1 MINDLRLAFRQLQKT
16 PAFAITVVLTL
27 ALGIGANTAIFTLVQ
42 AVLLQSLP
50 VANPTSLYR
59 IGDTDNCCVN
69 GGYQNDNGDFD
80 LFSYEL
86 FLHLKQSAPEF
97 EELAAFQSGYAYNML
112 TVRRNSETAR
122 TARGEYVTSN
132 YFSTFGIRPFLGRML
147 LPSDDDA
154 GAAPV
159 AVLSYQTWQN
169 DYAGDPSV
177 VGSTFYVRSH
187 PLTIVGVAPPGFF
200 GDRVDS
206 NPPELWM
213 PFSVERVIDGPN
225 PIVDLADAN
234 WLYAIG
240 RLKPGVNVAGLQAKL
255 SASLRQWLATQPT
268 YVQNGRDSL
277 LPKQHVVLVPAG
289 GGVQNL
295 QQQTGKGLNLLM
307 ALSVLVL
314 LVACANVA
322 NILLARGATR
332 RAETSLRVALGAA
345 RGRLIRQMLVESVLL
360 GCIGGALGLAVAYSG
375 TRTILALAF
384 PNSKYLPIHAS
395 PSLPVLGFALAVSFL
410 TGIVFGIVPA
420 WITSR
425 SDPAEALRGVSRGMP
440 DSASLPQKSLIIF
453 QAALSLV
460 LLVGSGLLTKTLR
473 NLEHQNFGIQ
483 TAKRYVMHLDPQGAG
498 YTIDK
503 LQPLYDRLRIDLSA
517 LPGVRSVGFALYGP
531 LEGNN
536 WGEGVY
542 VEGRPEPAPGAH
554 NGSSWDRVGTHFF
567 ETVGQPVIR
576 GRDFTDQDTATSQMV
591 AIVNQAFVKKF
602 FPNEDPI
609 GHHFGNNGQKFAGS
623 YEIVGVVA
631 DAKYN
636 DPRGEFRPFY
646 FRPLTQRNTRFEK
659 PADITGENF
668 SMFISSIILRFESQP
683 QNVDALLRRTLGN
696 IDPNLTIVDLWPMDY
711 QVAGNFTQERLIARL
726 TMLFGIL
733 ALVLASVG
741 LYGITAYSV
750 ARRTSEIGVRMA
762 LGANRGDVVGM
773 VMRGAFAQV
782 LLGLAIGI
790 PIAFLGARLI
800 ATQLY
805 GVHAYDPLSL
815 LIAASVLSAAA
826 AVAGFVP
833 ARRAS
838 TIEPMQAL
846 RSE

>member
-1 MINDLRLAFRQLQKT
+1 MRDLRLAVRQLRKS

-27 ALGIGANTAIFTLVQ
+27 ALGIGANTAIFTLVH

-50 VANPTSLYR
+50 VANPASLYR

-69 GGYQNDNGDFD
+69 GGYESDNGDFD

-86 FLHLKQSAPEF
+86 FLHLKQAAPEF
-97 EELAAFQSGYAYNML
+97 EELAAFQSGYAYNSL
-112 TVRRNSETAR
+112 AVRRNSEPAR
-122 TARGEYVTSN
+122 AARGEFVTGN
-132 YFSTFGIRPFLGRML
+132 YFSTFGIRPFLGRVL

-159 AVLSYQTWQN
+159 AVLSYQAWQN
-169 DYAGDPSV
+169 DYAGDPGV
-177 VGSTFYVRSH
+177 AGSTFYIQSH
-187 PLTIVGVAPPGFF
+187 PVTVIGVAPPGFF

-213 PFSVERVIDGPN
+213 SLPVERAISGSN
-225 PIVDLADAN
+225 SILNFADAN
-234 WLYAIG
+234 WLYAVG
-240 RLKPGVNVAGLQAKL
+240 RLKPGANVAGLQGKL
-255 SASLRQWLATQPT
+255 SASLRQWLATRPT

-277 LPKQHVVLVPAG
+277 IPKQHVVLTPAG

-295 QQQTGKGLNLLM
+295 QQETGRGLNLLM

-322 NILLARGATR
+322 NILLARGASR
-332 RAETSLRVALGAA
+332 RIETSLRMALGAA
-345 RGRLIRQMLVESVLL
+345 RPRLIRQMLVESVLL
-360 GCIGGALGLAVAYSG
+360 GCIGGALGLAVAYAG

-384 PNSKYLPIHAS
+384 PNAKFMPIHAS
-395 PSLPVLGFALAVSFL
+395 PSLPVLGFALAVSLL
-410 TGIVFGIVPA
+410 TGIIFGIVPA

-425 SDPAEALRGVSRGMP
+425 SDPAEALRGVNRGTR
-440 DSASLPQKSLIIF
+440 DSSSLPQKSLIIF

-460 LLVGSGLLTKTLR
+460 LLVGSALLTKTLR

-483 TAKRYVMHLDPQGAG
+483 TQNRYVVHLDPHGAG
-498 YTIDK
+498 YTADK
-503 LQPLYDRLRIDLSA
+503 RRPLYDRLRQDFSA
-517 LPGVRSVGFALYGP
+517 LPGIRSVGLALYSP

-542 VEGRPEPAPGAH
+542 IQGRPEPGPNAR
-554 NGSSWDRVGTHFF
+554 NGSSWDRVSTHFF

-576 GRDFTDQDTATSQMV
+576 GRDFTDQDTATSPMV
-591 AIVNQAFVKKF
+591 AIVNQTFVKKF
-602 FPNEDPI
+602 FSNEDPL
-609 GHHFGNNGQKFAGS
+609 GRHFGNDGQKYADS

-636 DPRGEFRPFY
+636 NPRGQFRPYF
-646 FRPLTQRNTRFEK
+646 FRPLSQQNTRFEK
-659 PADITGENF
+659 ANDAAGEQE
-668 SMFISSIILRFESQP
+668 SMFINSIILRFDSQP
-683 QNVDALLRRTLGN
+683 QNVDVLVRRTLGN
-696 IDPNLTIVDLWPMDY
+696 IDPNLTIINLRSMDY
-711 QVAGNFTQERLIARL
+711 QVAGNFNQERLIARL

-733 ALVLASVG
+733 ALILASVG

-762 LGANRGDVVGM
+762 LGANRNDVVSM

-790 PIAFLGARLI
+790 PIALLGARLV

-805 GVHAYDPLSL
+805 GVRAYDLPSL
-815 LIAASVLSAAA
+815 LLAAIALSSAA

-833 ARRAS
+833 ARRAA

>member
-1 MINDLRLAFRQLQKT
+1 MNDLRLAFRQLRNK

-42 AVLLQSLP
+42 AILLQSLP
-50 VANPTSLYR
+50 VADPASLYR

-69 GGYQNDNGDFD
+69 GGYESDNGDFD
-80 LFSYEL
+80 LFSYQL
-86 FLHLKQSAPEF
+86 FLHLKQAAPEF
-97 EELAAFQSGYAYNML
+97 EELAAFQSGYAYNTL
-112 TVRRNSETAR
+112 TVRRNSEMAR
-122 TARGEYVTSN
+122 ATRGEFVTGN
-132 YFSTFGIRPFLGRML
+132 YFSTFGIKPFLGRLL
-147 LPSDDDA
+147 LPSDDNP
-154 GAAPV
+154 GAPPV
-159 AVLSYQTWQN
+159 AVLSYQAWQN

-177 VGSTFYVRSH
+177 VNSTFYIQARPITV
-187 PLTIVGVAPPGFF
+187 VGVAPPGFF

-206 NPPELWM
+206 NPPAMWFPLSAEL
-213 PFSVERVIDGPN
+213 VTNGENAILN
-225 PIVDLADAN
+225 HADAN

-240 RLKPGVNVAGLQAKL
+240 RLKRGVNVAALQEKL
-255 SASLRQWLATQPT
+255 SGSLRQWLATQPT
-268 YVQNGRDSL
+268 YLQRGGDTL
-277 LPKQHVVLVPAG
+277 IPKQHVVLVPAG

-295 QQQTGKGLNLLM
+295 QQETGKGLNLLM
-307 ALSVLVL
+307 ALSALVL

-322 NILLARGATR
+322 NILLARSTSR
-332 RAETSLRVALGAA
+332 RTETSLRVALGAA
-345 RGRLIRQMLVESVLL
+345 RGRLIRQMLGESVLL
-360 GCIGGALGLAVAYSG
+360 GCIGGAVGLAVAYMG

-384 PNSKYLPIHAS
+384 PDSKYLPIHAS
-395 PSLPVLGFALAVSFL
+395 PSLPVLGFALAVSLL
-410 TGIVFGIVPA
+410 TGIIFGIVPA

-425 SDPAEALRGVSRGMP
+425 SDPAEALRGVNRSTR
-440 DSASLPQKSLIIF
+440 DSSSLPQKSLIIF

-460 LLVGSGLLTKTLR
+460 LLVGASLLTKTLR

-483 TAKRYVMHLDPQGAG
+483 TQNRYVVHLDPHGAG
-498 YTIDK
+498 YTVDK
-503 LQPLYDRLRIDLSA
+503 LQPLYDRLQREFSS
-517 LPGVRSVGFALYGP
+517 LPGVKSAGLALYSP

-542 VEGRPEPAPGAH
+542 IEGRPEPGPNAH
-554 NGSSWDRVGTHFF
+554 NGSSWDRVSTHFF

-576 GRDFTDQDTATSQMV
+576 GRDFNEQDTASSQMV

-602 FPNEDPI
+602 FPNEDPL
-609 GHHFGNNGQKFAGS
+609 GRHFGNNGQQFAGS

-636 DPRGEFRPFY
+636 NPRGAYRPFY
-646 FRPLTQRNTRFEK
+646 YRPLTQRNTRFDK
-659 PADITGENF
+659 PADATGENW
-668 SMFISSIILRFESQP
+668 SMFINSIVLRFDTQP
-683 QNVDALLRRTLGN
+683 QNVDALVRRTLGN
-696 IDPNLTIVDLWPMDY
+696 IDPNLTIVDLRSLDY
-711 QVAGNFTQERLIARL
+711 QVAGNFNQERLIARL

-773 VMRGAFAQV
+773 VMRGAFWQV

-790 PIAFLGARLI
+790 PVALLGARLI

-815 LIAASVLSAAA
+815 LIAACVLSAAA

-838 TIEPMQAL
+838 TIDPMKAL

>member
-1 MINDLRLAFRQLQKT
+1 MRDLKLAFRQLGKN
-16 PAFAITVVLTL
+16 PAFAITVILTL
-27 ALGIGANTAIFTLVQ
+27 ALGIGANTAIFSLVQ

-50 VANPTSLYR
+50 VANPASLYR

-69 GGYQNDNGDFD
+69 GGYESENGDFD

-86 FLHLKQSAPEF
+86 FLHLKQAAPEF
-97 EELAAFQSGYAYNML
+97 EELAAFQSGYGYNNL
-112 TVRRNSETAR
+112 TVRRNSEPAR
-122 TARGEYVTSN
+122 ATHGEFVTGN
-132 YFSTFGIRPFLGRML
+132 YFSTFGIKPLLGRML
-147 LPSDDDA
+147 LPSDDNA

-177 VGSTFYVRSH
+177 VGSTFYIQGR
-187 PLTIVGVAPPGFF
+187 PLTIVGVSPPGFF

-206 NPPELWM
+206 HPPEMWL
-213 PFSVERVIDGPN
+213 PLSVEPVVNGANSILHLD
-225 PIVDLADAN
+225 DAN

-240 RLKPGVNVAGLQAKL
+240 RLKPGVNVAALQQKL

-268 YVQNGRDSL
+268 YVQRGGDSL
-277 LPKQHVVLVPAG
+277 IPKQHVVLTPAG

-295 QQQTGKGLNLLM
+295 QQETGKGLNLLM
-307 ALSVLVL
+307 ALSALVL

-322 NILLARGATR
+322 NILLARNATR
-332 RAETSLRVALGAA
+332 RTETSLRVALGAA
-345 RGRLIRQMLVESVLL
+345 RGRLIRQVLVESVLL
-360 GCIGGALGLAVAYSG
+360 GCIGGALGLAVAYAG
-375 TRTILALAF
+375 TKTILALAF

-395 PSLPVLGFALAVSFL
+395 PSLPVLGFALGVSFL
-410 TGIVFGIVPA
+410 TGIIFGIVPA

-425 SDPAEALRGVSRGMP
+425 SDPAEALRGVSRSTR
-440 DSASLPQKSLIIF
+440 DSSSLPQRSLIIF

-460 LLVGSGLLTKTLR
+460 LLIGASLLAKTLR

-483 TAKRYVMHLDPQGAG
+483 TQNRYVVHLDPHGAG

-503 LQPLYDRLRIDLSA
+503 VQPLYERLQQDFSA
-517 LPGVRSVGFALYGP
+517 SPGVKSVGLALYSP

-542 VEGRPEPAPGAH
+542 IEGRPEPGPNAH
-554 NGSSWDRVGTHFF
+554 NGSSWDRVSTHFF

-576 GRDFTDQDTATSQMV
+576 GRDFTDQDTASSQMV
-591 AIVNQAFVKKF
+591 AIVNQTFVKKF

-609 GHHFGNNGQKFAGS
+609 GRHFGNNGQQFSGS

-636 DPRGEFRPFY
+636 NPRGEFRPYFY
-646 FRPLTQRNTRFEK
+646 RPLTQLNTRFEK
-659 PADITGENF
+659 PEDRTGENA
-668 SMFISSIILRFESQP
+668 SMFMNSIILRFDSQP
-683 QNVDALLRRTLGN
+683 QNVDALVRRTLGN
-696 IDPNLTIVDLWPMDY
+696 IDPNLTVIDLRSLDY
-711 QVAGNFTQERLIARL
+711 QIAGNFNQERLIARL

-733 ALVLASVG
+733 ALVLVSVG
-741 LYGITAYSV
+741 LYGITAYTV

-762 LGANRGDVVGM
+762 LGANRRDVIAM

-790 PIAFLGARLI
+790 PIALLGGRLI
-800 ATQLY
+800 ASQLY
-805 GVHAYDPLSL
+805 DVRSWDPISL
-815 LIAASVLSAAA
+815 LFAVLVLTSAA

-838 TIEPMQAL
+838 TIEPMKAL

>member
-1 MINDLRLAFRQLQKT
+1 MINDLRLAFRQLRKT

-27 ALGIGANTAIFTLVQ
+27 ALGTGANTAIFTLVQ

-50 VANPTSLYR
+50 VANPASLYR

-69 GGYQNDNGDFD
+69 GGYESDNGDFD

-86 FLHLKQSAPEF
+86 FLHLKQAAPEF
-97 EELAAFQSGYAYNML
+97 EELAAFQSGYAYNNL
-112 TVRRNSETAR
+112 TVRRNSESAR
-122 TARGEYVTSN
+122 AAHGEFVTGN
-132 YFSTFGIRPFLGRML
+132 YFSTFGVKPFLGRL
-147 LPSDDDA
+147 LLASDDNP

-159 AVLSYQTWQN
+159 TVLSYQAWQN
-169 DYAGDPSV
+169 DYAGDPSL
-177 VGSTFYVRSH
+177 VGSTLYIQTRPFTVA
-187 PLTIVGVAPPGFF
+187 GVAPPGFF

-206 NPPELWM
+206 NPPALWM
-213 PFSVERVIDGPN
+213 PLSTEPVINGEN
-225 PIVDLADAN
+225 AILKHADAN

-240 RLKPGVNVAGLQAKL
+240 RMKPGVNVTGLQEKL
-255 SASLRQWLATQPT
+255 SASLRQWLSTQPT
-268 YVQNGRDSL
+268 YVQRGGDSL
-277 LPKQHVVLVPAG
+277 IPKQHVVLVPAG

-295 QQQTGKGLNLLM
+295 QQETGKGLNLLM
-307 ALSVLVL
+307 ALSALVL

-332 RAETSLRVALGAA
+332 RTETSLRVALGAA

-360 GCIGGALGLAVAYSG
+360 GCIGGALGLAVAYAG

-384 PNSKYLPIHAS
+384 PNSKYLPIHAT
-395 PSLPVLGFALAVSFL
+395 PSLPVLGFALAVSLL
-410 TGIVFGIVPA
+410 TGISFGIVPA

-425 SDPAEALRGVSRGMP
+425 SDPAEALRGVSRSTR
-440 DSASLPQKSLIIF
+440 DSSSLPQKSLIIF

-460 LLVGSGLLTKTLR
+460 LLVGAALLTKTLR

-483 TAKRYVMHLDPQGAG
+483 TANRYVVHLDPHGAG
-498 YTIDK
+498 YTVDK
-503 LQPLYDRLRIDLSA
+503 LQPLYERLQRDFSA
-517 LPGVRSVGFALYGP
+517 VPGVKDVGLALYSP

-536 WGEGVY
+536 WGEGVFI
-542 VEGRPEPAPGAH
+542 EGRPEPGPNAR
-554 NGSSWDRVGTHFF
+554 NGSSWDRVSTHFF
-567 ETVGQPVIR
+567 ETIGQQVIR
-576 GRDFTDQDTATSQMV
+576 GRDFTEQDTPTSQMV
-591 AIVNQAFVKKF
+591 AIVNQTFVKKF
-602 FPNEDPI
+602 FSKEDPI
-609 GHHFGNNGQKFAGS
+609 GRHFGNNSQRFAGN

-636 DPRGEFRPFY
+636 NPRGEYRPFY
-646 FRPLTQRNTRFEK
+646 YRPLTQRNTGFDK
-659 PADITGENF
+659 PADATGENW
-668 SMFISSIILRFESQP
+668 SMFINSIVLRFDSQP
-683 QNVDALLRRTLGN
+683 QNVDALVRRTLGN
-696 IDPNLTIVDLWPMDY
+696 IDPNLTIVDLRSLDY
-711 QVAGNFTQERLIARL
+711 QVSGNFNQERLIARL

-762 LGANRGDVVGM
+762 LGANRSNVVTM
-773 VMRGAFAQV
+773 VMRSALSQV
-782 LLGLAIGI
+782 LLGLVIGI
-790 PIAFLGARLI
+790 PTAVLGARLI

-805 GVHAYDPLSL
+805 GVHAYDPLSF
-815 LIAASVLSAAA
+815 LIAACVLSMAA

-838 TIEPMQAL
+838 TIEPMNAL

>member
-1 MINDLRLAFRQLQKT
+1 MNDLKLAFRQLQKK

-42 AVLLQSLP
+42 AILLQSLP
-50 VANPTSLYR
+50 VANPASLYR

-69 GGYQNDNGDFD
+69 GGYESDNGDFD

-86 FLHLKQSAPEF
+86 FLHLKQAAPEF
-97 EELAAFQSGYAYNML
+97 EEVAAFQSGYAYNAL

-122 TARGEYVTSN
+122 PARGEFVTGN

-147 LPSDDDA
+147 LPSDDNS
-154 GAAPV
+154 GAAPA
-159 AVLSYQTWQN
+159 AVLSYQTWLN

-177 VGSTFYVRSH
+177 VGSTFYIQAR

-206 NPPELWM
+206 NPPSMWM
-213 PFSVERVIDGPN
+213 PLSVEPVIDGEN
-225 PIVDLADAN
+225 AILNHADAN

-240 RLKPGVNVAGLQAKL
+240 RLKRGVNLAGLQEKL

-268 YVQNGRDSL
+268 YVQRGGDSL
-277 LPKQHVVLVPAG
+277 IPKQHVVLVPAG

-295 QQQTGKGLNLLM
+295 QKETGKGLNLLM
-307 ALSVLVL
+307 ALSALVL

-322 NILLARGATR
+322 NILLARGTTR
-332 RAETSLRVALGAA
+332 RTETSLRVALGAA

-360 GCIGGALGLAVAYSG
+360 GCIGGALGLAVAYAG

-384 PNSKYLPIHAS
+384 PDSKYLPIHAS
-395 PSLPVLGFALAVSFL
+395 PSIPVLGFALAVSLL

-420 WITSR
+420 WISSR
-425 SDPAEALRGVSRGMP
+425 SDPAEALRGVHRSTR
-440 DSASLPQKSLIIF
+440 DSSSLPQKSLIIF

-460 LLVGSGLLTKTLR
+460 LLVGASLLTKTLQ

-483 TAKRYVMHLDPQGAG
+483 TQNRYVVHLDPHGAG
-498 YTIDK
+498 YTVDK
-503 LQPLYDRLRIDLSA
+503 LQPLYDRLHRDLSA
-517 LPGVRSVGFALYGP
+517 LPGVKGVGLALYSP

-536 WGEGVY
+536 WGEGVFI
-542 VEGRPEPAPGAH
+542 EGRPEPGPNAH
-554 NGSSWDRVGTHFF
+554 NGSSWDRVSTQFF
-567 ETVGQPVIR
+567 DTVGQPVIR
-576 GRDFTDQDTATSQMV
+576 GRDFTDQDTATSQLV
-591 AIVNQAFVKKF
+591 ALVNQAFVKKF
-602 FPNEDPI
+602 FPTEDPI
-609 GHHFGNNGQKFAGS
+609 GRHFGNDGQQFAGS

-636 DPRGEFRPFY
+636 NPRGQFRPFY
-646 FRPLTQRNTRFEK
+646 YRPLTQRNTRFEK
-659 PADITGENF
+659 PGDVTGENW
-668 SMFISSIILRFESQP
+668 SMFINSIILRFDSQP
-683 QNVDALLRRTLGN
+683 QNVDALIRRTLGN
-696 IDPNLTIVDLWPMDY
+696 IDPNLTIIDLKSMDY
-711 QVAGNFTQERLIARL
+711 QVAGNFNQERLIARL
-726 TMLFGIL
+726 TMLFGVL
-733 ALVLASVG
+733 ALVLASIG

-762 LGANRGDVVGM
+762 LGANRTDVVGM
-773 VMRGAFAQV
+773 VMRGAFSQV
-782 LLGLAIGI
+782 LLGLATGI
-790 PIAFLGARLI
+790 PVAVLGAHLI

-805 GVHAYDPLSL
+805 GVRAYDPLSL
-815 LIAASVLSAAA
+815 LIAVSFLSAAA
-826 AVAGFVP
+826 ALAGFVP

-838 TIEPMQAL
+838 TIEPMKAL

>member
-1 MINDLRLAFRQLQKT
+1 MINDLRLAFRQLRKT
-16 PAFAITVVLTL
+16 PAFALTVVLTL

-50 VANPTSLYR
+50 VANPASLYR

-69 GGYQNDNGDFD
+69 GGYEADNGDFD
-80 LFSYEL
+80 LFSYQL
-86 FLHLKQSAPEF
+86 FLRLKDSAPEF
-97 EELAAFQSGYAYNML
+97 EELAAFQSGYAYNTL

-122 TARGEYVTSN
+122 AARGEFVTGN
-132 YFSTFGIRPFLGRML
+132 YFSTFGIRPLLGRMIV
-147 LPSDDDA
+147 PSDDNA

-159 AVLSYQTWQN
+159 AVLSYLAWQN

-177 VGSTFYVRSH
+177 LGSTFYIQSR

-213 PFSVERVIDGPN
+213 PLSVERVIDGQN
-225 PIVDLADAN
+225 AILDLADAN
-234 WLYAIG
+234 WLYAVG
-240 RLKPGVNVAGLQAKL
+240 RLKPGANVGGLQAKL
-255 SASLRQWLATQPT
+255 SATLRQWLATQPT

-277 LPKQHVVLVPAG
+277 IPKQHVVLTRAG
-289 GGVQNL
+289 GGIQNL
-295 QQQTGKGLNLLM
+295 QQETGKGLNLLM
-307 ALSVLVL
+307 ALSLLVL

-332 RAETSLRVALGAA
+332 RIEASLRVALGAT
-345 RGRLIRQMLVESVLL
+345 RSNLIRQMLVESVLL
-360 GCIGGALGLAVAYSG
+360 GCMGGLLGLAVAYAG
-375 TRTILALAF
+375 TRAILALAF
-384 PNSKYLPIHAS
+384 PNSKYLPIHAN

-410 TGIVFGIVPA
+410 TGVVFGIVPA

-425 SDPAEALRGVSRGMP
+425 SDPAEALRGVSRGTR
-440 DSASLPQKSLIIF
+440 DRASLPQKSLIIF

-460 LLVGSGLLTKTLR
+460 LLVGSALLTKTLN
-473 NLEHQNFGIQ
+473 NLEHQNFGLQ
-483 TAKRYVMHLDPQGAG
+483 TANRYVVHIDPHGAG
-498 YTIDK
+498 YGVDK
-503 LQPLYDRLRIDLSA
+503 LQPLYDRMQRDFSS
-517 LPGVRSVGFALYGP
+517 LPGVRNVGMALYSP

-542 VEGRPEPAPGAH
+542 IEGRPAPTPGAN

-576 GRDFTDQDTATSQMV
+576 GRDFTDQDTASSQMV
-591 AIVNQAFVKKF
+591 AIVNQTFVKKF

-609 GHHFGNNGQKFAGS
+609 GHHFGNDGQKFAGS

-636 DPRGEFRPFY
+636 SPRGEFRPFFY
-646 FRPLTQRNTRFEK
+646 RPLAQRNTRFEQ
-659 PADITGENF
+659 PEDITGETF
-668 SMFISSIILRFESQP
+668 SMYINSIVLRFDSQQ
-683 QNVDALLRRTLGN
+683 QNVDALVRRTLEN
-696 IDPNLTIVDLWPMDY
+696 IDPNLTIINLRSMDY
-711 QVAGNFTQERLIARL
+711 QVAGNFNQERLIARL

-762 LGANRGDVVGM
+762 LGANRSDVVGM
-773 VMRGAFAQV
+773 VMRGAFSQV

-790 PIAFLGARLI
+790 PIALLSARMM
-800 ATQLY
+800 ASQLY

-815 LIAASVLSAAA
+815 LIAAAVLSAAA
-826 AVAGFVP
+826 AIAGFVP

-838 TIEPMQAL
+838 TIEPMHAL

>member
-1 MINDLRLAFRQLQKT
+1 MHDLRLALRQLRNK
-16 PAFAITVVLTL
+16 PAFAVTVILTL

-42 AVLLQSLP
+42 AILLQSLP
-50 VANPTSLYR
+50 VADPASLYR

-69 GGYQNDNGDFD
+69 GGYESDNGDFD

-86 FLHLKQSAPEF
+86 FLHLKQAAPEF
-97 EELAAFQSGYAYNML
+97 EELAAFQSGYGYNNL

-122 TARGEYVTSN
+122 AAHGEFVTGN
-132 YFSTFGIRPFLGRML
+132 YFSTFGIKPFLGRTL
-147 LPSDDDA
+147 LPSDDNP

-159 AVLSYQTWQN
+159 AVLSYQAWQN
-169 DYAGDPSV
+169 DYAADPSV
-177 VGSTFYVRSH
+177 VNSTFYIQARPITV
-187 PLTIVGVAPPGFF
+187 VGVAPPGFF

-206 NPPELWM
+206 NPPAMWLPLSAEL
-213 PFSVERVIDGPN
+213 VINGEN
-225 PIVDLADAN
+225 SILNHRDAN

-240 RLKPGVNVAGLQAKL
+240 RLKRGANVAALQAKL
-255 SASLRQWLATQPT
+255 SSSLRQWLATEPA
-268 YVQNGRDSL
+268 YVRRGGDSL
-277 LPKQHVVLVPAG
+277 IPKQHVVLVPAG

-295 QQQTGKGLNLLM
+295 QQETGKGLNLLM
-307 ALSVLVL
+307 ALSALVL

-322 NILLARGATR
+322 NILLARSATR
-332 RAETSLRVALGAA
+332 RTETSLRVALGAA
-345 RGRLIRQMLVESVLL
+345 RGRLMRQMLVESVLL
-360 GCIGGALGLAVAYSG
+360 GCIGGALGLAVAYAG

-384 PNSKYLPIHAS
+384 PDSKYLPIHAN
-395 PSLPVLGFALAVSFL
+395 PSLPVLGFALAVSLL
-410 TGIVFGIVPA
+410 TGIIFGIVPA

-425 SDPAEALRGVSRGMP
+425 SDPAEALRGVSRSTR
-440 DSASLPQKSLIIF
+440 DSSSLPQKSLIIF

-460 LLVGSGLLTKTLR
+460 LLVGASLLTKTLR

-483 TAKRYVMHLDPQGAG
+483 TQNRYVVHLDPHGAG
-498 YTIDK
+498 YSADK
-503 LQPLYDRLRIDLSA
+503 LQPLYDRLQREFSA
-517 LPGVRSVGFALYGP
+517 LPGVKSVGLALYSP

-542 VEGRPEPAPGAH
+542 IEGRPEPGPNAH
-554 NGSSWDRVGTHFF
+554 NGSSWDRVSTHFF

-609 GHHFGNNGQKFAGS
+609 GRHFGNNGQQFAGS
-623 YEIVGVVA
+623 YEIVGIVA
-631 DAKYN
+631 NAKYN
-636 DPRGEFRPFY
+636 NPRGEYRPFY
-646 FRPLTQRNTRFEK
+646 YRPLTQRNTRFEK
-659 PADITGENF
+659 PADATGENW
-668 SMFISSIILRFESQP
+668 SMFINSIILRFDSPPE
-683 QNVDALLRRTLGN
+683 NVDALVRRTLGD
-696 IDPNLTIVDLWPMDY
+696 IDPNLTIVDLRSLDY
-711 QVAGNFTQERLIARL
+711 QVSGNFNQERLIARL

-762 LGANRGDVVGM
+762 LGANRNNVVGM
-773 VMRGAFAQV
+773 VMRGAFSQV
-782 LLGLAIGI
+782 LLGLAIGV
-790 PIAFLGARLI
+790 PIAVLGARLI
-800 ATQLY
+800 ASQLY
-805 GVHAYDPLSL
+805 GVRAFDPLSL
-815 LIAASVLSAAA
+815 LIAAIVLSMAA

-838 TIEPMQAL
+838 TIDPMKAL

>member
-1 MINDLRLAFRQLQKT
+1 MNDLRLAFRQLQKK

-50 VANPTSLYR
+50 VANPASLYR

-69 GGYQNDNGDFD
+69 GGYQSENGDFD

-86 FLHLKQSAPEF
+86 FLHLKQAAPEF
-97 EELAAFQSGYAYNML
+97 EELAAFQSGYSYNTL
-112 TVRRNSETAR
+112 TVRRGSEAAR
-122 TARGEYVTSN
+122 AARGEYVTGN

-147 LPSDDDA
+147 LPSDDNA

-159 AVLSYQTWQN
+159 TVLSYQAWQN
-169 DYAGDPSV
+169 DYAGDPAV
-177 VGSTFYVRSH
+177 VGSTFYIQGR
-187 PLTIVGVAPPGFF
+187 PLTVVGVAPPGFF

-213 PFSVERVIDGPN
+213 PLSAELVIHGEDAILN
-225 PIVDLADAN
+225 HADAN

-240 RLKPGVNVAGLQAKL
+240 RLRRGVNIAALQEKL
-255 SASLRQWLATQPT
+255 SASLRQWLATQET
-268 YVQNGRDSL
+268 YVRNGRDSL
-277 LPKQHVVLVPAG
+277 IPKQHVVLTPAG

-295 QQQTGKGLNLLM
+295 QQETGKGLNLLM
-307 ALSVLVL
+307 ALSALVL

-332 RAETSLRVALGAA
+332 RTETSLRVALGAA
-345 RGRLIRQMLVESVLL
+345 RAHLIRQMLVESLLL
-360 GCIGGALGLAVAYSG
+360 GCIGGALGLAVAYAG
-375 TRTILALAF
+375 TKTILALAF
-384 PNSKYLPIHAS
+384 PDSKYLPIHAS
-395 PSLPVLGFALAVSFL
+395 PSLPVLGFALAVSLL

-420 WITSR
+420 WISSR
-425 SDPAEALRGVSRGMP
+425 SDPAEALRGVNRSTR
-440 DSASLPQKSLIIF
+440 DSSSLPQKSLIIF

-460 LLVGSGLLTKTLR
+460 LLVGASLLTKTLR
-473 NLEHQNFGIQ
+473 NLEHQHFGIQ
-483 TAKRYVMHLDPQGAG
+483 TQNRYVVHLDPHGAG

-503 LQPLYDRLRIDLSA
+503 LQPLYDRLERDFSA
-517 LPGVRSVGFALYGP
+517 LPGVKTVGLALYSP

-542 VEGRPEPAPGAH
+542 IEGKPEPGPNAH
-554 NGSSWDRVGTHFF
+554 NGSSWDRVSTHFF
-567 ETVGQPVIR
+567 EGVGQPVIR
-576 GRDFTDQDTATSQMV
+576 GRNFTEQDTATSQMV
-591 AIVNQAFVKKF
+591 AIVNQTFVKKF

-609 GHHFGNNGQKFAGS
+609 GYHFGNNGQQFAGS

-636 DPRGEFRPFY
+636 NPRGEYRPFY
-646 FRPLTQRNTRFEK
+646 YRPLTQRSTRFEK
-659 PADITGENF
+659 PSDATGENW
-668 SMFISSIILRFESQP
+668 SMFIDSIILRFESQP
-683 QNVDALLRRTLGN
+683 QSVDSLVRRTLGN
-696 IDPNLTIVDLWPMDY
+696 IDPNLTVIDLRSMDY
-711 QVAGNFTQERLIARL
+711 QVAGNFNQERLIARL
-726 TMLFGIL
+726 TLLFGIL

-762 LGANRGDVVGM
+762 LGANRSDIVEM
-773 VMRGAFAQV
+773 VMRSAFSQV
-782 LLGLAIGI
+782 LLGLAIGV
-790 PIAFLGARLI
+790 PIALLGARLI

-805 GVHAYDPLSL
+805 GVHAYDGLSL
-815 LIAASVLSAAA
+815 LIAVSVLSAAA

>member
-1 MINDLRLAFRQLQKT
+1 MNDLRLAFRQLGNK

-42 AVLLQSLP
+42 AILLQSLP
-50 VANPTSLYR
+50 VADPASLYR

-69 GGYQNDNGDFD
+69 GGYESDNGDFD
-80 LFSYEL
+80 LFSYQL
-86 FLHLKQSAPEF
+86 FLHLKQAAPEF
-97 EELAAFQSGYAYNML
+97 EELAAFQSGYAYNTL
-112 TVRRNSETAR
+112 TVRRNSEVAR
-122 TARGEYVTSN
+122 ATRGEFVTGN
-132 YFSTFGIRPFLGRML
+132 YFSTFGIKPLLGRLL
-147 LPSDDDA
+147 LPSDDNP

-159 AVLSYQTWQN
+159 AVLSYQAWQN

-177 VGSTFYVRSH
+177 VNSTFYIQARPITV
-187 PLTIVGVAPPGFF
+187 VGVAPPGFF

-206 NPPELWM
+206 NPPSMWM
-213 PFSVERVIDGPN
+213 PLSAELVINGEN
-225 PIVDLADAN
+225 AILNHADAN

-240 RLKPGVNVAGLQAKL
+240 RLKRGVKVAALQEKL

-268 YVQNGRDSL
+268 YLQRGGDSL
-277 LPKQHVVLVPAG
+277 IPKQHVVLVPAG

-295 QQQTGKGLNLLM
+295 QQETGKGLNLLM
-307 ALSVLVL
+307 ALSALVL

-322 NILLARGATR
+322 NILLARSATR
-332 RAETSLRVALGAA
+332 RTETSLRVALGAA
-345 RGRLIRQMLVESVLL
+345 RGRLIRQMLGESVLL
-360 GCIGGALGLAVAYSG
+360 GCIGGAVGLAVAYIG

-384 PNSKYLPIHAS
+384 PDSKYLPIHAS
-395 PSLPVLGFALAVSFL
+395 PSLPVLGFALAVSLF

-425 SDPAEALRGVSRGMP
+425 SDPAEALRGVNRSTR
-440 DSASLPQKSLIIF
+440 DSSSLPQKSLIIF

-460 LLVGSGLLTKTLR
+460 LLVGASLLTKTLR

-483 TAKRYVMHLDPQGAG
+483 TQNRYVVHLDPHGAG
-498 YTIDK
+498 YTVDK
-503 LQPLYDRLRIDLSA
+503 LQPLYDRLQREFSS
-517 LPGVRSVGFALYGP
+517 LPGVRSAGLALYSP

-542 VEGRPEPAPGAH
+542 IEGRPEPGPNAH
-554 NGSSWDRVGTHFF
+554 NGSSWDRVSTHFF
-567 ETVGQPVIR
+567 DTVGQPVIR
-576 GRDFTDQDTATSQMV
+576 GRDFTEQDTASSQMV

-602 FPNEDPI
+602 FPNEDPL
-609 GHHFGNNGQKFAGS
+609 GRHFGNNGQQFAGS

-636 DPRGEFRPFY
+636 NPRGAYRPFY
-646 FRPLTQRNTRFEK
+646 YRPLTQRNTRFDK
-659 PADITGENF
+659 PADATGENW
-668 SMFISSIILRFESQP
+668 SMFIDSIVLRFDSQP
-683 QNVDALLRRTLGN
+683 QNVDQLVRRTLGN
-696 IDPNLTIVDLWPMDY
+696 IDPNLTIVDLRSLDY
-711 QVAGNFTQERLIARL
+711 QVAGNFNQERLIARL

-773 VMRGAFAQV
+773 VMRGAFWQV

-790 PIAFLGARLI
+790 PVALLGARLI

-815 LIAASVLSAAA
+815 LIAACVLSSAA

-838 TIEPMQAL
+838 AIDPMKAL

>member
-16 PAFAITVVLTL
+16 PGFAITVVLTL

-50 VANPTSLYR
+50 VANPASLYR

-69 GGYQNDNGDFD
+69 GGYEADNGDFD
-80 LFSYEL
+80 LFSYQL
-86 FLHLKQSAPEF
+86 FLHLKEAAPEF
-97 EELAAFQSGYAYNML
+97 EELAGFQSGYSYNTL

-122 TARGEYVTSN
+122 AARGEYVTGN
-132 YFSTFGIRPFLGRML
+132 YFSTFGIRPLLGRML
-147 LPSDDDA
+147 LPSDDNA

-159 AVLSYQTWQN
+159 AVLSYLAWQN
-169 DYAGDPSV
+169 DYAGDPGV
-177 VGSTFYVRSH
+177 VGSTFYIQSQ
-187 PLTIVGVAPPGFF
+187 PLTVVGVAPPGFF
-200 GDRVDS
+200 GDRVDN

-213 PFSVERVIDGPN
+213 PLSVNRVIDGKN
-225 PIVDLADAN
+225 AIIDLANAN

-240 RLKPGVNVAGLQAKL
+240 RLKPGVNIAALQAKL
-255 SASLRQWLATQPT
+255 SASLRQWLATQPA

-277 LPKQHVVLVPAG
+277 IPKQHVVLTPAG
-289 GGVQNL
+289 GGVQIL

-307 ALSVLVL
+307 ALSLLVL

-332 RAETSLRVALGAA
+332 RIEASLRVALGAT
-345 RGRLIRQMLVESVLL
+345 RSNLIRQMLVESVLL
-360 GCIGGALGLAVAYSG
+360 GCIGGLLGLAVAYAG
-375 TRTILALAF
+375 TRAILALAF
-384 PNSKYLPIHAS
+384 PDSKYMPIHAS
-395 PSLPVLGFALAVSFL
+395 PSIPVLGFALAVSFL
-410 TGIVFGIVPA
+410 TGIFFGIVPA

-425 SDPAEALRGVSRGMP
+425 SDPAEALRGVSRGTR
-440 DSASLPQKSLIIF
+440 DRASLPQKSLIIF

-460 LLVGSGLLTKTLR
+460 LLVGSALLTKTLN
-473 NLEHQNFGIQ
+473 NLEHQNFGLQ
-483 TAKRYVMHLDPQGAG
+483 TANRYVVHLDPHGAG
-498 YTIDK
+498 YDVDK
-503 LQPLYDRLRIDLSA
+503 LQPLYDRLRGDFSS
-517 LPGVRSVGFALYGP
+517 LPGVKNVGMALYSP

-542 VEGRPEPAPGAH
+542 IEGRPAPAPGAH
-554 NGSSWDRVGTHFF
+554 NSSSWDRVSTHFF

-576 GRDFTDQDTATSQMV
+576 GRDFTDQDTASSQMV
-591 AIVNQAFVKKF
+591 AVVNQTFVKKF

-609 GHHFGNNGQKFAGS
+609 GHHFGNDGQQYAAS

-636 DPRGEFRPFY
+636 SPRGDFRPFF
-646 FRPLTQRNTRFEK
+646 FRPLTQRNMRFK
-659 PADITGENF
+659 DQADISGESD
-668 SMFISSIILRFESQP
+668 SMYIGSLVLQFDSQP
-683 QNVDALLRRTLGN
+683 QNVAALVRHTLGN
-696 IDPNLTIVDLWPMDY
+696 IDPNFTVIDVKSMDY
-711 QVAGNFTQERLIARL
+711 QIAGNFNQERLIARL

-762 LGANRGDVVGM
+762 LGANRSDVIGM
-773 VMRGAFAQV
+773 VMRGAFSQV

-790 PIAFLGARLI
+790 PIALLGARVI

-805 GVHAYDPLSL
+805 GVRAYDPLSL
-815 LIAASVLSAAA
+815 LIAAAALTTAA